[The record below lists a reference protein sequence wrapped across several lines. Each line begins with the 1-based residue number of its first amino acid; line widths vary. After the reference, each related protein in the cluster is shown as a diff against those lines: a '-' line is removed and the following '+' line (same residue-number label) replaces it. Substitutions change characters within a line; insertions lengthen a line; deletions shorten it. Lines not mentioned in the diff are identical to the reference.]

1 MNENGLEWE
10 IDTDNSINL
19 IKIKMENSVKHIDW
33 HVKGDYLV
41 SVSPDSQK
49 KNEIVWVHSIQK
61 AVS

>member
-41 SVSPDSQK
+41 SVSPDS
-49 KNEIVWVHSIQK
+49 
-61 AVS
+61 